1 MTTFNLIIQG
11 DDVSTPELK
20 ALHGL
25 SSASGIE
32 RVGDQAFCLPGA
44 RLSSEPEVAAYCAL
58 AQLDFAFVEAGRKL
72 ADFGL
77 IAMDMDSTLITIE
90 CVDEIADFVGLK
102 AEVAAVTDSA
112 MRGEIDWPES
122 LRQRVALLKGLDESA
137 LQRVYAERMQL
148 SSGAEKLIRAAR
160 QHGIKLLLVSGGFTF
175 FTDRLKPRLGFD
187 YAYSN
192 TLEIENGKLN
202 GRVSGP
208 LLDANAKAHHVAR
221 LRDGLNLNRDQV
233 IVIGDG
239 ANDLKM
245 MAETNCSVAYR
256 AKPIVRQQAS
266 YALSYVGLDG
276 LLNVFPA

>member
-11 DDVSTPELK
+11 DDVSTPALK
-20 ALHGL
+20 ALHRL
-25 SSASGIE
+25 SSASRIE
-32 RVGDQAFCLPGA
+32 RVGNQAFRLSGI
-44 RLSSEPEVAAYCAL
+44 RLSSRPEVAEYCERAH
-58 AQLDFAFVEAGRKL
+58 LDFAFVEGGSKL
-72 ADFGL
+72 TDFGL

-90 CVDEIADFVGLK
+90 CVDEIADFAGLK
-102 AEVAAVTDSA
+102 AEVAAVTESA

-122 LRQRVALLKGLDESA
+122 LRRRVALLEGLDESA
-137 LQRVYAERMQL
+137 LQRVYAERLQL
-148 SSGAEKLIRAAR
+148 SAGAAKLIDAAR

-187 YAYSN
+187 YAFSN
-192 TLEIENGKLN
+192 TLEIEGGKLT
-202 GRVSGP
+202 GRVSGL

-221 LRDGLNLNRDQV
+221 LRDMLNLTRDQV

-245 MAETNCSVAYR
+245 MAETNFSVAYR

-266 YALSYVGLDG
+266 YALNYVGLDG
-276 LLNVFPA
+276 LLNVFPV

>member
-11 DDVSTPELK
+11 DDVSTPDLK
-20 ALHGL
+20 ALHRL

-32 RVGDQAFCLPGA
+32 RVGDQAFCLPDT
-44 RLSSEPEVAAYCAL
+44 RCSREPEVASYCERAH
-58 AQLDFAFVEAGRKL
+58 LDFAFVEAGRKL
-72 ADFGL
+72 TDFGL

-90 CVDEIADFVGLK
+90 CVDEIADFAGLK
-102 AEVAAVTDSA
+102 TEVAAVTDSA

-137 LQRVYAERMQL
+137 LERVYTERLQL
-148 SSGAEKLIRAAR
+148 SAGAARLIRAAQ

-187 YAYSN
+187 YAFSN
-192 TLEIENGKLN
+192 MLEIAGGKLT

-221 LRDGLNLNRDQV
+221 LRDMLNLNREQI

-266 YALSYVGLDG
+266 YALNYVGLDG